1 MVSRPTAGTRSRLS
15 DRFDVLNTASMSTST
30 AVGSCTE
37 HVVQRGDWL
46 YDIGRRHNVDLRT
59 LLIANP
65 SLRNPD
71 SLRVGSR
78 ISIPSES
85 GCSTSSSSSQSPVPR
100 AKACSEHK
108 EYLTRSAF
116 SSLLMRPEIFSL
128 SKTFVLLGR
137 VLGARNREHK
147 VLDGES
153 LVWLAQKY
161 GTTVKELKRLNNI
174 KNDVIYSGSIL
185 QIDRRSAEQAVLGRK
200 ASVQERNALAD
211 GVLGN
216 IQQPPNCVKPVIS
229 ACPRSQRMQK
239 TYPIP
244 KLKTVRVRYGDT
256 LADIAAGHGLSSEEL
271 QRLNNLRN
279 EKIFEGDVLAVSAGP
294 SSSEL
299 LEIRSGRRRTNRL
312 LFSRQCAGFLRR
324 LGVGG
329 PEQTLKHQLTT
340 GNLKLEGRWKRKR
353 KGFQHTQDKWM
364 RFSSPVTEG
373 FISSTY
379 GWRWGAFHEGVDV
392 AADQG
397 TPILASDRGTV
408 IFAGWSGGYG
418 YLVTIQHEGGFVTRY
433 GHCCAIHSRVGQQV
447 VKGQQ
452 IAAVGATGR
461 ATGPHLHF
469 EVRKNGEALDPLK
482 WVQL

>member
-1 MVSRPTAGTRSRLS
+1 M
-15 DRFDVLNTASMSTST
+15 
-30 AVGSCTE
+30 
-37 HVVQRGDWL
+37 
-46 YDIGRRHNVDLRT
+46 IRT